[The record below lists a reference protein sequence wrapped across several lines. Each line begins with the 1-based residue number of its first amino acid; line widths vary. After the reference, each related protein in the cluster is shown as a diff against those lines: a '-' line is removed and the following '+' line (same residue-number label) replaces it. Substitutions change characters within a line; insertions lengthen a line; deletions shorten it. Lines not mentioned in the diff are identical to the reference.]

1 MIGLSL
7 DSYTPHYLRVA
18 GKDYDQ
24 EAQSLYSQ
32 IEHATAI
39 IRGKDENGWGE
50 FVKKQLEGYL
60 PIISGSRMAADYLRK
75 GYPTVAAA
83 KEEEAA

>member
-1 MIGLSL
+1 M
-7 DSYTPHYLRVA
+7 R
-18 GKDYDQ
+18 DQ
-24 EAQSLYSQ
+24 THEEF
-32 IEHATAI
+32 IE
-39 IRGKDENGWGE
+39 RWGE